1 MGIKNAY
8 IALLLTLFTSFSL
21 LAQEKPEVHKI
32 NGQKYYLHVV
42 EKGNTLYAIS
52 KLYQT
57 TIGDIEQHNP
67 VIKEEGLKVNQ
78 TLLIPV
84 TKENK
89 RDLGGVVEQ
98 SSDFISHEVKPK
110 ETLYAI
116 SKQYDVPLNALLKA
130 NPAVEQ
136 EGLKI
141 GMLLQVPIEKA
152 EVKEEEHIAPAQPDT
167 LERHIVQPKETLYGL
182 SKQYNTT
189 VEALKAANDGL
200 PIGLKEG
207 MALRIPGTKTAPS
220 KLEGKKKITPLKDT
234 VDSIVTLVPD
244 SGAALSIT
252 LLLPFSP
259 TFPDSGA
266 IEDFKIS
273 EIQRVGLSFYRGFLY
288 AMDSLPEAQ
297 RLKLSVQVLDGGQ
310 DTAFMG
316 NIIRSGKLDSAEVVI
331 GPFFTDQYEQVA
343 DYLLPR
349 GVPVICP
356 VPKPSKILF
365 KRPNAIKT
373 TPSERMQLEG
383 IAKFLAANYKDSN
396 VIVVNSNKF
405 QDQDNIEFFKFRM
418 GKALGIP
425 DTFINDV
432 VREVKL
438 WDINDETLGMRFKD
452 SASYTLVVPS
462 NNKVFVTKLLT
473 GLYDF
478 QYENEGKYRFR
489 LIGLEDWLKFE
500 SDFEVK
506 YLHQLQVTLPISNH
520 LDFQDYRIN
529 GFFKN
534 YRNRMGFEPNRF
546 TLMGYDVA
554 SYVLTQAAY
563 QKMEWFKEP
572 ERFSFD
578 GLMMDINLF
587 RVMDQSGTENQS
599 VQLYEYDAY
608 RLKKFAQWPTQEM
621 K

>member
-1 MGIKNAY
+1 M
-8 IALLLTLFTSFSL
+8 ALTVH
-21 LAQEKPEVHKI
+21 AQVKPEVHKI

-57 TIGDIEQHNP
+57 TIDAIEQHNP
-67 VIKEEGLKVNQ
+67 VIKEDGLKVNQ

-84 TKENK
+84 NKDNK
-89 RDLGGVVEQ
+89 RDLGGLVEQ
-98 SSDFISHEVKPK
+98 SSNSVSHEVQPK

-130 NPAVEQ
+130 NPEVEK

-141 GMLLQVPIEKA
+141 GMLIQVPIEKV
-152 EVKEEEHIAPAQPDT
+152 EVEQENHIEPAQPDS

-189 VEALKAANDGL
+189 VDALKAANDGL
-200 PIGLKEG
+200 PIGLKVG
-207 MALRIPGTKTAPS
+207 MALRIPGTRVEMRAS
-220 KLEGKKKITPLKDT
+220 DRKKPIVRKRDT
-234 VDSIVTLVPD
+234 MDSVVTFIPD
-244 SGAALSIT
+244 SGTALSIA
-252 LLLPFSP
+252 LLLPLSP
-259 TFPDSGA
+259 SLPDSGG
-266 IEDFKIS
+266 IDDFKIS
-273 EIQRVGLSFYRGFLY
+273 EIQRIGLSFYRGFMY
-288 AMDSLPEAQ
+288 ALDSLSEAQ
-297 RLKLSVQVLDGGQ
+297 QLQLDVRVMDGGQ

-316 NIIRSGKLDSAEVVI
+316 QIIRSGQLDSAEVVI
-331 GPFFTDQYEQVA
+331 GPFFTDQFEQVA
-343 DYLLPR
+343 DHLLAK

-373 TPSERMQLEG
+373 TPSERMQLDA
-383 IAKFLAANYKDSN
+383 IAQYLAKHYRDSN
-396 VIVVNSNKF
+396 VVVVNSNKF
-405 QDQDNIEFFKFRM
+405 QDQDNIEFFKTRM
-418 GKALGIP
+418 GEALGIP
-425 DTFINDV
+425 DTFVNDV
-432 VREVKL
+432 IREIKL
-438 WDINDETLGMRFKD
+438 WDINDETLNLRFKD

-462 NNKVFVTKLLT
+462 SNKVFVTKLLN

-478 QYENEGKYRFR
+478 QYESEGKFKFR

-506 YLHQLQVTLPISNH
+506 FLHALDVTIPITNH
-520 LDFQDYRIN
+520 IDFQDYRIN
-529 GFFKN
+529 AFFKH
-534 YRNRMGFEPNRF
+534 YRNKMGFEPNRF

-554 SYVLTQAAY
+554 SYVITQAEH
-563 QKMEWFKEP
+563 QKMEWFASP
-572 ERFSFD
+572 ESYPFD
-578 GLMMDINLF
+578 GLLMNINLF
-587 RVMDQSGTENQS
+587 RVMEQSGTENQS